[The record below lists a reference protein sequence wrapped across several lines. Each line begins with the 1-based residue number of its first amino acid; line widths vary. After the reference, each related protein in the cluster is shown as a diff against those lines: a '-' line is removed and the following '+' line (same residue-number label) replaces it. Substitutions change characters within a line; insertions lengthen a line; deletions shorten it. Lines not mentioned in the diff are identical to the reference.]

1 MFLTN
6 WNLIF
11 ILVNFFHFLPI
22 SWATWF
28 CNVWLLT
35 SHWEKNKSIY
45 AVSLNQAKHCR
56 KHQKSW
62 GQPKSWEVVLP
73 NQLSRIHNHR
83 TYKITIYFYWKSQN
97 ISQKEL
103 DQSIAQIQVMM
114 DLRNRS
120 VEFTTDESS
129 GARVVKVVDSNSGD
143 VIRQMPAEELL
154 SFMRNLTRML
164 GTFIDKST

>member
-1 MFLTN
+1 MSVEN
-6 WNLIF
+6 
-11 ILVNFFHFLPI
+11 
-22 SWATWF
+22 
-28 CNVWLLT
+28 LT
-35 SHWEKNKSIY
+35 SGVMPNAAAGPLTATPVMPK
-45 AVSLNQAKHCR
+45 
-56 KHQKSW
+56 
-62 GQPKSWEVVLP
+62 QPVERVQGERVLP
-73 NQLSRIHNHR
+73 
-83 TYKITIYFYWKSQN
+83 TAKATSQN
-97 ISQKEL
+97 VSQKEL
-103 DQSIAQIQVMM
+103 DQSIEQIQVMM

>member
-1 MFLTN
+1 VVPQQT
-6 WNLIF
+6 
-11 ILVNFFHFLPI
+11 VER
-22 SWATWF
+22 
-28 CNVWLLT
+28 V
-35 SHWEKNKSIY
+35 
-45 AVSLNQAKHCR
+45 QAER
-56 KHQKSW
+56 
-62 GQPKSWEVVLP
+62 VLP
-73 NQLSRIHNHR
+73 
-83 TYKITIYFYWKSQN
+83 TAKAAAQN
-97 ISQKEL
+97 VSQKEL
-103 DQSIAQIQVMM
+103 DQSIEQIQVMM

>member
-1 MFLTN
+1 MSVEN
-6 WNLIF
+6 
-11 ILVNFFHFLPI
+11 
-22 SWATWF
+22 
-28 CNVWLLT
+28 LT
-35 SHWEKNKSIY
+35 SGVMPNAAAGPLTATPVMPKQPVER
-45 AVSLNQAKHCR
+45 VQAER
-56 KHQKSW
+56 
-62 GQPKSWEVVLP
+62 VLP
-73 NQLSRIHNHR
+73 
-83 TYKITIYFYWKSQN
+83 TAKATSQN

-103 DQSIAQIQVMM
+103 DQSIEQIQVMM

>member
-1 MFLTN
+1 MSVEN
-6 WNLIF
+6 
-11 ILVNFFHFLPI
+11 
-22 SWATWF
+22 
-28 CNVWLLT
+28 LT
-35 SHWEKNKSIY
+35 SGVMPNAAAGPLTATPVMPKQPVER
-45 AVSLNQAKHCR
+45 VQAER
-56 KHQKSW
+56 
-62 GQPKSWEVVLP
+62 VLP
-73 NQLSRIHNHR
+73 
-83 TYKITIYFYWKSQN
+83 TAKATSQSV
-97 ISQKEL
+97 SQKEL
-103 DQSIAQIQVMM
+103 AQSIEQIQVMM

>member
-1 MFLTN
+1 MSVEN
-6 WNLIF
+6 
-11 ILVNFFHFLPI
+11 
-22 SWATWF
+22 
-28 CNVWLLT
+28 LT
-35 SHWEKNKSIY
+35 SGVMPNAAAGPLTATPVMPKQPVER
-45 AVSLNQAKHCR
+45 VQAER
-56 KHQKSW
+56 
-62 GQPKSWEVVLP
+62 VLP
-73 NQLSRIHNHR
+73 AAKA
-83 TYKITIYFYWKSQN
+83 TSQN
-97 ISQKEL
+97 VSQKEL

>member
-1 MFLTN
+1 MSIETVNSSPALQPLMKAAEVPAPERAP
-6 WNLIF
+6 NLNR
-11 ILVNFFHFLPI
+11 V
-22 SWATWF
+22 
-28 CNVWLLT
+28 
-35 SHWEKNKSIY
+35 
-45 AVSLNQAKHCR
+45 QAER
-56 KHQKSW
+56 
-62 GQPKSWEVVLP
+62 VLP
-73 NQLSRIHNHR
+73 AERVSSTEPVYQ
-83 TYKITIYFYWKSQN
+83 
-97 ISQKEL
+97 EL
-103 DQSIAQIQVMM
+103 VRAVEQVQVMM